1 MGTLFALPHVRLQ
14 AILGPIGRLVMESEG
29 LSAAEVRYLVKEF
42 HARRTG
48 SQPGAADSPGRHRD
62 RTACAD
68 A

>member
-48 SQPGAADSPGRHRD
+48 SQPGAADSPG
-62 RTACAD
+62 
-68 A
+68 